1 MGPANGED
9 HDSMPLVTAAVLAYA
24 SGLLAGFSELPVVL
38 LSAAALCVCSGS
50 ERPRDRLALGALC
63 VAGIALGH
71 AGRTKEDACAARV
84 LRTGAAFVR
93 LHTAATPGA
102 FVGGE
107 ALCGARVR
115 VAVVNGRAAEGSTVM
130 VEGKAVG
137 SNAGVLIT
145 DAALRPGE
153 GAGLLPRWRTAI
165 GRRIDDRFGVNAPL
179 VRALLI
185 ADMRELSPA
194 VRERFASAGLSHML
208 SVSGLHVG
216 LIAVA
221 VALVAQVAG
230 LARRRADLLVI
241 VLTTLYVAVIGAP
254 LPAVRAAAMLAAM
267 SFSVAMQR
275 PTSAWAV
282 LAVSA
287 LVPLLDPSA
296 ATDLGFQLSMV
307 GMVALVSSG
316 VLSKRLSWL
325 RGPGWKGS
333 LARGLVTSTI
343 ATLLTAPLVA
353 ATFGR
358 ISMVAPITNVVASPL
373 MAVLQPMLFLV
384 LLLLPFGGLAQ
395 FVADACHP
403 LIAAI
408 DRVAVAG
415 AALPGASV
423 PIVSDQL
430 GLLLA
435 YGAGA
440 AFVLACVARV
450 FMRPLLVGA
459 GCVALLVW
467 RPLLP
472 ARSGWTELH
481 MIDVGQGDAIG
492 LRTRA
497 GRWVL
502 FDAGRDWRSGDAG
515 RRDVVPYIARRG
527 GELAGFVLS
536 HPHSDHVGGAASV
549 IQALRPLWFV
559 DPGYA
564 GGTRS
569 YRASLV
575 AARDARTAWRRVYPR
590 DSIRIDEVTITF
602 LAPDSAW
609 ADSLRDPN
617 DASTVARVRVG
628 AITMLLSGDAERD
641 EEEWLLRHQREL
653 LDADVLKVA
662 HHGSSTS
669 STRGFLQ
676 AVTPRLALVSV
687 GAGNLYRHPSDEV
700 IRSLAARGAVVMRT
714 DRHGSVI
721 VRTDGQSIEVE
732 SNGERW
738 LLSP

>member
-1 MGPANGED
+1 
-9 HDSMPLVTAAVLAYA
+9 MPLVTAAVLAYS
-24 SGLLAGFSELPVVL
+24 SGLLAGFSALPIVL
-38 LSAAALCVCSGS
+38 LGVAALSIHFGS
-50 ERPRDRLALGALC
+50 ERARDRLALGALC

-71 AGRTKEDACAARV
+71 AGRARESACAARV
-84 LRTGAAFVR
+84 LRDDAAFIR
-93 LHTAATPGA
+93 LHAPAKPGA

-107 ALCGARVR
+107 ALCGTRVR
-115 VAVVNGRAAEGSTVM
+115 VAVARGLAADGSTVM
-130 VEGKAVG
+130 VQGKAVA
-137 SNAGVLIT
+137 SHASVLIT
-145 DAALRPGE
+145 DATVRTLE
-153 GAGLLPRWRTAI
+153 SAGVLPKWRGAI
-165 GRRIDDRFGVNAPL
+165 GGQLDERFGVNAPL

-185 ADMRELSPA
+185 ADMRDLSPA

-230 LARRRADLLVI
+230 LARRRADLLV
-241 VLTTLYVAVIGAP
+241 VALTTLYVAMIGAP
-254 LPAVRAAAMLAAM
+254 LPAVRAAAMLAAV
-267 SFSVAMQR
+267 SLSVAMQR

-287 LVPLLDPSA
+287 LAPLLDPSS

-307 GMVALVSSG
+307 GMVALVASG
-316 VLSKRLSWL
+316 TLAKRVSWL
-325 RGPGWKGS
+325 RTPGWRGS
-333 LARGLVTSTI
+333 LARGLVTSTV

-358 ISMVAPITNVVASPL
+358 ISLVAPITNLVAAPL
-373 MAVLQPMLFLV
+373 MAALQPMLFLV
-384 LLLLPFGGLAQ
+384 LLLLPLGGLSQ

-403 LIAAI
+403 LLAAI
-408 DRVAVAG
+408 DRVAIAG
-415 AALPGASV
+415 AALPGASLPVV
-423 PIVSDQL
+423 PDQV
-430 GLLLA
+430 GMLLA
-435 YGAGA
+435 SAAGVT
-440 AFVLACVARV
+440 FVLACVARAFV
-450 FMRPLLVGA
+450 RPVLAGASCIVLLI
-459 GCVALLVW
+459 W

-472 ARSGWTELH
+472 SSGGSGWTELH

-492 LRTRA
+492 LRTSA

-527 GELAGFVLS
+527 GALAGFILS

-549 IQALRPLWFV
+549 IQALRPLWYI

-564 GGTRS
+564 GGTPS

-575 AARDARTAWRRVYPR
+575 AARDARTLWRRVRPG
-590 DSIRIDEVTITF
+590 DSLRVDEAVITF

-617 DASTVARVRVG
+617 DASTVARIRVG
-628 AITMLLSGDAERD
+628 GITILLSGDAERD
-641 EEEWLLRHQREL
+641 EEDWLLRHQREL
-653 LDADVLKVA
+653 LDVDVLKVA
-662 HHGSSTS
+662 HHGSNTS
-669 STRGFLQ
+669 STREFLK

-687 GAGNLYRHPSDEV
+687 GAGNLYRHPSEDV
-700 IRSLAARGAVVMRT
+700 VRSLAAHGAVVMRT
-714 DRHGSVI
+714 DRHGSIV
-721 VRTDGQSIEVE
+721 VRTDGTIIEVE
-732 SNGERW
+732 SAGERW
-738 LLSP
+738 RLNQ

>member
-1 MGPANGED
+1 
-9 HDSMPLVTAAVLAYA
+9 MPLVTAAVMAYA
-24 SGLLAGFSELPVVL
+24 AGLLAGFSALPLVL
-38 LSAAALCVCSGS
+38 LGVGAMCVYFGA
-50 ERPRDRLALGALC
+50 ERPRDRLALAALC
-63 VAGIALGH
+63 AAGIALGH
-71 AGRTKEDACAARV
+71 AGRARTEACAERV
-84 LRTGAAFVR
+84 VRTGAAVMQ
-93 LHTAATPGA
+93 LSAAATPGA
-102 FVGGE
+102 FVAGE
-107 ALCGARVR
+107 ASCGTRLR
-115 VAVVNGRAAEGSTVM
+115 VAVSGGRAAEGSTV
-130 VEGKAVG
+130 VVRGKAVASHG
-137 SNAGVLIT
+137 GILIT
-145 DAALRPGE
+145 EATVRPRA
-153 GAGLLPRWRTAI
+153 GAGLLPRWRATI
-165 GRRIDDRFGVNAPL
+165 GRQIDVRFGASAPL

-230 LARRRADLLVI
+230 LTRRRADLLVI
-241 VLTTLYVAVIGAP
+241 VLTTVYVALIGAP
-254 LPAVRAAAMLAAM
+254 LPAVRAAAMLAAV
-267 SFSVAMQR
+267 SFSVAVQR

-287 LVPLLDPSA
+287 LVPLLDPAS

-307 GMVALVSSG
+307 GMVALVASG
-316 VLSKRLSWL
+316 ALSQRLTWL
-325 RGPGWKGS
+325 RAPGWKGS
-333 LARGLVTSTI
+333 LARGLVTSTV

-358 ISMVAPITNVVASPL
+358 ISLVAPITNLVASPL
-373 MAVLQPMLFLV
+373 MAALQPMLFLV
-384 LLLLPFGGLAQ
+384 MLLLPFGALAQ

-408 DRVAVAG
+408 DGVAVAG
-415 AALPGASV
+415 AALPGASLPV
-423 PIVSDQL
+423 VSDQM
-430 GLLLA
+430 GMLLA
-435 YGAGA
+435 YAAGMA
-440 AFVLACVARV
+440 LVVACVARV
-450 FMRPLLVGA
+450 FMRPLLIGA
-459 GCVALLVW
+459 GCIALLVW

-472 ARSGWTELH
+472 AKAGWTELH

-492 LRTRA
+492 LRTSA

-515 RRDVVPYIARRG
+515 RRDVVPYIAQRG
-527 GELAGFVLS
+527 GELAGFILS

-549 IQALRPLWFV
+549 IHALRPLWYV

-564 GGTRS
+564 GGTSS

-575 AARDARTAWRRVYPR
+575 AARDARTVWRRVRPG
-590 DSIRIDEVTITF
+590 DSLKVDEATITF

-617 DASTVARVRVG
+617 DASTVARVQVG
-628 AITMLLSGDAERD
+628 GVTILLAGDAERD
-641 EEEWLLRHQREL
+641 EEEWLLRHQRAL
-653 LDADVLKVA
+653 LDVDVLKVA

-669 STRGFLQ
+669 STKEFLG

-687 GAGNLYRHPSDEV
+687 GAGNVYRHPSDDV
-700 IRSLAARGAVVMRT
+700 VRSLAAFGAVVMRT

-721 VRTDGQSIEVE
+721 VRTDGSTIEVE
-732 SNGERW
+732 ANGERW
-738 LLSP
+738 TLQR

>member
-1 MGPANGED
+1 
-9 HDSMPLVTAAVLAYA
+9 MPLVTAAVMAYSA
-24 SGLLAGFSELPVVL
+24 GLLAGFGALPVIL
-38 LSAAALCVCSGS
+38 LGAAALCVYFGA
-50 ERPRDRLALGALC
+50 ERSRDRLALSALC
-63 VAGIALGH
+63 AAGIALGH
-71 AGRTKEDACAARV
+71 AGRSRNHACAELA
-84 LRTGAAFVR
+84 LRTGAAVVQ
-93 LHTAATPGA
+93 LHGAAAPGA
-102 FVGGE
+102 FVAGS
-107 ALCGARVR
+107 ATCGTRVR
-115 VAVVNGRAAEGSTVM
+115 VAVSDGRAAEGAT
-130 VEGKAVG
+130 AVVQG
-137 SNAGVLIT
+137 QAVASHGGVLIT
-145 DAALRPGE
+145 DATVRPRAD
-153 GAGLLPRWRTAI
+153 AGFLPRWRVTI
-165 GRRIDDRFGVNAPL
+165 GGQLDERFGADAPL

-185 ADMRELSPA
+185 ADMRGLSPA

-230 LARRRADLLVI
+230 LARRRANLLVI
-241 VLTTLYVAVIGAP
+241 VLTTVYVALIGAP
-254 LPAVRAAAMLAAM
+254 LPAVRAAAMLAAV
-267 SFSVAMQR
+267 SLSVAIQR
-275 PTSAWAV
+275 PTSGWAV

-287 LVPLLDPSA
+287 LVPLLDPSS

-307 GMVALVSSG
+307 GMVALVASG
-316 VLSKRLSWL
+316 VLSKRLAWL
-325 RGPGWKGS
+325 QAPGWKGS
-333 LARGLVTSTI
+333 LARGLMTSTI

-358 ISMVAPITNVVASPL
+358 ISLVAPITNLVASPL
-373 MAVLQPMLFLV
+373 MAALQPMLFLV
-384 LLLLPFGGLAQ
+384 MLLLPFGALAQ

-403 LIAAI
+403 LIVAI

-415 AALPGASV
+415 AALPGASMPVV
-423 PIVSDQL
+423 PDQM
-430 GLLLA
+430 GMLLA
-435 YGAGA
+435 CAAGVA
-440 AFVLACVARV
+440 LVLACVARV
-450 FMRPLLVGA
+450 FMRPLLIGA
-459 GCVALLVW
+459 GCVALLIW

-472 ARSGWTELH
+472 ATAGWTELH

-492 LRTRA
+492 LRSSA

-527 GELAGFVLS
+527 GQLDGFILS

-549 IQALRPLWFV
+549 IQAMRPLWYV

-564 GGTRS
+564 GGTSS

-575 AARDARTAWRRVYPR
+575 AARDARTTWRRVHPG
-590 DSIRIDEVTITF
+590 DSLRFDEATITF

-628 AITMLLSGDAERD
+628 GVTILLAGDAERD
-641 EEEWLLRHQREL
+641 EEEWLLRHQRAL
-653 LDADVLKVA
+653 LDVDVLKVA

-669 STRGFLQ
+669 STKEFLQ

-687 GAGNLYRHPSDEV
+687 GAGNVYRHPSDDV
-700 IRSLAARGAVVMRT
+700 VRSLAAVGAVVMRT
-714 DRHGSVI
+714 DRHGSIV
-721 VRTDGQSIEVE
+721 VRTDGSSIEVE
-732 SNGERW
+732 SGGEQW
-738 LLSP
+738 SLAP